1 MKEQIEFDF
10 SKWGQPGITVEIVN
24 IKYNIA
30 TLHQIPNN
38 TDRFYGVYTNGQTF
52 DWHKD
57 FLFMYYEQIPREFY
71 INVYPGNRFQNTVS
85 GAYTNYDQAKSNCN
99 SNGKTTTFRE
109 VIE

>member
-71 INVYPGNRFQNTVS
+71 INVYQMDSMSVYNTI
-85 GAYTNYDQAKSNCN
+85 DKAKMHCTEF
-99 SNGKTTTFRE
+99 GKTIKVRE